1 MTARGRRRTLV
12 AWLLLG
18 AWGLGIALVVQRSYF
33 RERSAV
39 LAEAA
44 LRLGPSTT
52 YFLVEQG
59 GRQIG
64 YASTQ
69 IDTTATGFQVTD
81 QLTAELTVAGQ
92 TVPASARAVLT
103 LSRGF
108 ALRTFDVAME
118 SPAAPLRARG
128 MTEGDSA
135 VRLVLEVPG
144 QPADSQRIAVAGPIL
159 LPAVIPAAAMLVRA
173 PKVGRRIALASLDP
187 TTMTPSTIEPP
198 PASFICAIAACA
210 AKNWWRRFTA
220 MRSSQ

>member
-81 QLTAELTVAGQ
+81 QLTA
-92 TVPASARAVLT
+92 
-103 LSRGF
+103 
-108 ALRTFDVAME
+108 
-118 SPAAPLRARG
+118 
-128 MTEGDSA
+128 
-135 VRLVLEVPG
+135 
-144 QPADSQRIAVAGPIL
+144 
-159 LPAVIPAAAMLVRA
+159 
-173 PKVGRRIALASLDP
+173 
-187 TTMTPSTIEPP
+187 
-198 PASFICAIAACA
+198 
-210 AKNWWRRFTA
+210 
-220 MRSSQ
+220 